1 MLIQL
6 IFQIVILCSAA
17 VVGCFACLSIAVIKN
32 RGAGI
37 PAYLR
42 AYISENLPLNS
53 LLAVVLHVVFAI
65 FCCTVFFKHISNH
78 IVISMDILYL
88 ESLLLFFFC
97 YTMKAYRNPLLKSMK

>member
-6 IFQIVILCSAA
+6 IFQIAILCSVA
-17 VVGCFACLSIAVIKN
+17 VVGCLACLSTVVIKN
-32 RGAGI
+32 CGIGI
-37 PAYLR
+37 PAYLC

-53 LLAVVLHVVFAI
+53 LLVVVLQVVFAV
-65 FCCTVFFKHISNH
+65 FCCTVFFRHISNH

-97 YTMKAYRNPLLKSMK
+97 YTVKAYRNPLTESME